1 MTFESWW
8 CVAGIILSFVVA
20 KDICLHYCAFLVGNL
35 VMISSGLYDSTYLA
49 IGFALLALADAVIG
63 LYSGRVVLLC
73 SAVVSIM
80 LAFEQLANLDTL
92 LSNMVYVDACLT
104 AWIALILAKE
114 WRSWWALKR
123 LYS

>member
-1 MTFESWW
+1 M
-8 CVAGIILSFVVA
+8 VA

-35 VMISSGLYDSTYLA
+35 VMLSSGLYDSAYLA
-49 IGFALLALADAVIG
+49 IGFALLALADTVIG

-73 SAVVSIM
+73 TAAVSIL

-92 LSNMVYVDACLT
+92 LSNMVYVDACIT
-104 AWIALILAKE
+104 AWIAIILAKE